1 MTWWQVRAE
10 FAGGGQLVFGV
21 QTAGGEPAVWKQA
34 GERLARFGE
43 APGQVT
49 VTRIPPPGSRRLPGG

>member
-21 QTAGGEPAVWKQA
+21 ETAGGEPAAWRQA
-34 GERLARFGE
+34 GDRLVRFGE
-43 APGQVT
+43 RPGQVT
-49 VTRIPPPGSRRLPGG
+49 VTRIPPPARRQPPGG